1 MDETVLGTIAE
12 LWRFPVKSMQGEQ
25 LTDGVL
31 GPQSLD
37 GDRRYA
43 VRGVDDERLLTAK
56 RVGALLEA
64 TARTGADGAVT
75 ITLPEGT
82 ELAADDPA
90 VHGALSDWLGRP
102 VLLVAADD
110 GATRAFEMSFDADQP
125 DQDLF
130 EWACPDGTFLDL
142 AAAHLLTDA
151 SLAAAR
157 ALHPDGDWD
166 VRRFRP
172 TALID
177 TATDVAVADVA
188 AGGFVEDAW
197 VGRTLSLG
205 RAELQ
210 VLMPTVRCPMPSRAQ
225 PGLARDT
232 GVAAALRD
240 HHENNLGVYAA
251 VTSAGPVAVGDPLHL
266 TA

>member
-1 MDETVLGTIAE
+1 MTERVLGTVAE
-12 LWRFPVKSMQGEQ
+12 LWRFPVKSMQGERIA
-25 LTDGVL
+25 DGVL

-43 VRGVDDERLLTAK
+43 VRGDDERLLTAK

-64 TARTGADGAVT
+64 TARTEADGTVT
-75 ITLPEGT
+75 IALPDGT
-82 ELAADDPA
+82 EWAADDPG
-90 VHGALSDWLGRP
+90 VHAALSAWLDRP
-102 VLLVAADD
+102 VRLVAADD
-110 GATRAFEMSFDADQP
+110 GATRAFEMSLDADRP
-125 DQDLF
+125 DQELF

-142 AAAHLLTDA
+142 AAAHLVTDA
-151 SLAAAR
+151 SLAAGR

-177 TATDVAVADVA
+177 TGADA
-188 AGGFVEDAW
+188 AAHEHGGDFVEDAW
-197 VGRTLSLG
+197 VGRTLTLG
-205 RAELQ
+205 GAELS

-225 PGLARDT
+225 PGLRRDT

-251 VTSAGPVAVGDPLHL
+251 VTSAGPVAVGDPVGLS
-266 TA
+266 

>member
-1 MDETVLGTIAE
+1 MLGTVAE
-12 LWRFPVKSMQGEQ
+12 LWRFPVKSMQGERIGA
-25 LTDGVL
+25 GVL

-43 VRGVDDERLLTAK
+43 VRGVDDDRLLTAK

-64 TARTGADGAVT
+64 TARTGSDGAVT
-75 ITLPEGT
+75 IALPDGT
-82 ELAADDPA
+82 ELAAEDAA
-90 VHGALSDWLGRP
+90 VHAALSDWLDRP
-102 VLLVAADD
+102 VRLVPADD
-110 GATRAFEMSFDADQP
+110 GATRAFQMSFDAEQP
-125 DQDLF
+125 ETGLF

-151 SLAAAR
+151 SLSAAR

-172 TALID
+172 TALIHTAPDPD
-177 TATDVAVADVA
+177 TDLIA
-188 AGGFVEDAW
+188 AQPGDGFIEDAW
-197 VGRTLSLG
+197 VGSTLTLG
-205 RAELQ
+205 RAELH

-225 PGLARDT
+225 PGLPRDT

-251 VTSAGPVAVGDPLHL
+251 VTSAGPVAVGDPLRL
-266 TA
+266 S

>member
-1 MDETVLGTIAE
+1 MEEAVLGTVAE
-12 LWRFPVKSMQGEQ
+12 LWRFPVKSMQGERVPE
-25 LTDGVL
+25 GVL

-43 VRGVDDERLLTAK
+43 VRGVGDERLLTAK

-64 TARTGADGAVT
+64 AARTEADGAVA
-75 ITLPEGT
+75 ISLPDGT
-82 ELAADDPA
+82 ELAAEDPA
-90 VHGALSDWLGRP
+90 VHAALSGWLDRP
-102 VLLVAADD
+102 VRLVPAAN
-110 GATRAFEMSFDADQP
+110 APTRAFEMSLDADQP

-151 SLAAAR
+151 SLTAAR

-177 TATDVAVADVA
+177 TDGDERN
-188 AGGFVEDAW
+188 GFVEDAW
-197 VGRTLSLG
+197 VGCSLTLG
-205 RAELQ
+205 RAELD

-225 PGLARDT
+225 PGLPRDT

-240 HHENNLGVYAA
+240 HHENNLGVYAT
-251 VTSAGPVAVGDPLHL
+251 VTKAGPVAVGDPLL